1 MALDPWGTARNLS
14 TEQFHQL
21 PMFAPAHTLKD
32 GGIGRH
38 NPGDLHE
45 STFDEGGLYVERLE
59 HPHEMWDRKLE
70 DSHGSGVHELVGR
83 EGVRRPVRLNAGLP
97 ADPTKPPSARHLS
110 QPIERGTIMD
120 GHHRIASAH
129 DIDPHTEVPITWSEE
144 RRWGS
149 SPGSRSGSTYGDY
162 NTWGGSSS

>member
-1 MALDPWGTARNLS
+1 MTLDPWGTARNLN

-45 STFDEGGLYVERLE
+45 STFNEGGLYVERLE
-59 HPHEMWDRKLE
+59 EPHEMWDRKLE
-70 DSHGSGVHELVGR
+70 DSHDSGVHELVGR

-97 ADPTKPPSARHLS
+97 EDPNPTMPAYQRHKYMAI
-110 QPIERGTIMD
+110 PRGTIMD
-120 GHHRIASAH
+120 GHHRIAAANDH
-129 DIDPHTEVPITWSEE
+129 NPNAEVPIAWSDE

-149 SPGSRSGSTYGDY
+149 SPGSRSGT
-162 NTWGGSSS
+162 T

>member
-1 MALDPWGTARNLS
+1 MTMGTGNLS
-14 TEQFHQL
+14 SEQFHQL

-45 STFDEGGLYVERLE
+45 STFNEGGLWVERAE

-70 DSHGSGVHELVGR
+70 DAKDYGVHELVER
-83 EGVRRPVRLNAGLP
+83 EGIKRPVRLNAGLP
-97 ADPTKPPSARHLS
+97 EDHNPGLAHYQRHKS
-110 QPIERGTIMD
+110 MAIPRGTIMD
-120 GHHRIASAH
+120 GHHRIASAN
-129 DIDPHTEVPITWSEE
+129 DIDPSTEVPIAWSDE

-149 SPGSRSGSTYGDY
+149 SPGSRSGTS
-162 NTWGGSSS
+162 